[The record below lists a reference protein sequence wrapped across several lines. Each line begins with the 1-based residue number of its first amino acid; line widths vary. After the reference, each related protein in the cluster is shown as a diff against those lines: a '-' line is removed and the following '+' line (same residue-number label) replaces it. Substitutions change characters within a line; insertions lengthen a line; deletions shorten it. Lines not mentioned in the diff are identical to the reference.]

1 MKLSI
6 EEKKILYAF
15 GCGSHENTV
24 RRLKWVTALTVDE
37 KVKRRVLCLA
47 RKLDDGGAGEWY
59 PCFYRHLRLEMESY
73 FEAKKYILPL
83 DAVLYAEI
91 TKGHDHLKRCCECGA
106 SFTPKSNRAK
116 YCPACAKKLRRRKEA
131 ERQRKRYHHQQIS
144 LKKFLDF

>member
-47 RKLDDGGAGEWY
+47 RKLDDGGAGE
-59 PCFYRHLRLEMESY
+59 
-73 FEAKKYILPL
+73 
-83 DAVLYAEI
+83 
-91 TKGHDHLKRCCECGA
+91 
-106 SFTPKSNRAK
+106 
-116 YCPACAKKLRRRKEA
+116 
-131 ERQRKRYHHQQIS
+131 
-144 LKKFLDF
+144 